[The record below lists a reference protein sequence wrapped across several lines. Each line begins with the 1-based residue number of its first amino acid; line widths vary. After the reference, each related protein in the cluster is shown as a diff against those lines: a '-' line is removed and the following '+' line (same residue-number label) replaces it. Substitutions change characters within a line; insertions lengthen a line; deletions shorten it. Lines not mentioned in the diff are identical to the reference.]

1 MGRGVGIMNAKK
13 LSERLRTVASFVEKN
28 TILADIGS
36 DHAYLPCFLVHEGT
50 ISKAIAGEVVKG
62 PFESAQN
69 QVISEGLK
77 ENIDV
82 RFGNGLEVISDED
95 NVQTITIAGMGG
107 PLIASILETGKEKL
121 SKVNTLI
128 LQPNI
133 HAKAIREWAIREQ
146 WKIEQEVI
154 LEEHDKIYEIL
165 VLKKGV
171 MKLSEKELLVGP
183 ILSKEKSPVYEKK
196 WRNELNE
203 WQRIVEQLNKIPGTD
218 VLQKKEEL
226 EFKISLVKEAL

>member
-1 MGRGVGIMNAKK
+1 MNAKK
-13 LSERLRTVASFVEKN
+13 LSERLKTVASFVKEN

-36 DHAYLPCFLVHEGT
+36 DHAYLPCFLVHEGI

-62 PFESAQN
+62 PFESAKK
-69 QVISEGLK
+69 QVISEGLQ

-107 PLIASILETGKEKL
+107 PLIASILESGKEKL
-121 SKVNTLI
+121 STVDTLI

-133 HAKAIREWAIREQ
+133 HAKAIREWAIQEH

-165 VLKKGV
+165 VLKKGI
-171 MKLSEKELLVGP
+171 MKLSDKELLVGP
-183 ILSKEKSPVYEKK
+183 ILSKEKSPIYLKK
-196 WRNELNE
+196 WSNELNE
-203 WQRIVEQLNKIPGTD
+203 WQRIVNELSKIQGTE
-218 VLQKKEEL
+218 VHQKKEEL
-226 EFKISLVKEAL
+226 ESKIALVKETL